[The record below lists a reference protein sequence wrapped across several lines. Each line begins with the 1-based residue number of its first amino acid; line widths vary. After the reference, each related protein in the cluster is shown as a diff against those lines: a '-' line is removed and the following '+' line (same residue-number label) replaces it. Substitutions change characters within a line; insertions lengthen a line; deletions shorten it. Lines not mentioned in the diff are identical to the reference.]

1 MTEQAMLI
9 DILALL
15 AAAVVAVPLFQ
26 RLGLSSVL
34 GYLAAGAVLG
44 TWGLELIEDSV
55 EIRQFAELG
64 VIFLLFLIGIEIKP
78 SRLWVMRRWVFG
90 LGLGQML
97 ITGGLLMAMAL
108 YVDIAVFPA
117 FIIGFGLAMSSTAFA
132 LQLLAEKHELPT
144 ITGRIGLS
152 VLLQDLAVV
161 PLMALVSLAGQDI
174 ALGISMARAILE
186 AVIVVSCFIL
196 TGRYLLN
203 PLLDLVAASKNSEVF
218 IAAALLLVL
227 GSAKIMAMFGL
238 SMAMGA
244 FLAGLM
250 LAESHYRHQLV
261 ADIQPFRGILLGLF
275 FMSVGI
281 SLNFGLLL
289 QQYPLILAL
298 VCTLM
303 TVKTLVL
310 WGLCR
315 LSHLNNNTSLR
326 IALLLFQGG
335 EFGFVLFALAMLKG
349 ILSITQFQMLIL
361 TITITMILTPL
372 VIRLGDW
379 LLRRKVSDNDAIAP
393 VVFDLD
399 HKQPHVIIAG
409 FGRVGKRIAALTHM
423 AKIPYLALDFNL
435 ERVEWGKEQGFN
447 VYYGNASR
455 LEVLRSAGIENASML
470 VAALDNDQHTEQL
483 VCLVHHS
490 FPKLVIHARA
500 RDSKH
505 CQQLLRYGARNVVS
519 ENLEAS
525 LRLGEL
531 VLTENGIARKKLQRL
546 PQEYR
551 EQYYQKMAITAKTAL
566 HNQGK

>member
-203 PLLDLVAASKNSEVF
+203 PLLDLVAASKNSQE
-218 IAAALLLVL
+218 
-227 GSAKIMAMFGL
+227 
-238 SMAMGA
+238 
-244 FLAGLM
+244 
-250 LAESHYRHQLV
+250 
-261 ADIQPFRGILLGLF
+261 
-275 FMSVGI
+275 
-281 SLNFGLLL
+281 
-289 QQYPLILAL
+289 
-298 VCTLM
+298 
-303 TVKTLVL
+303 
-310 WGLCR
+310 CR
-315 LSHLNNNTSLR
+315 Y
-326 IALLLFQGG
+326 
-335 EFGFVLFALAMLKG
+335 
-349 ILSITQFQMLIL
+349 
-361 TITITMILTPL
+361 L
-372 VIRLGDW
+372 VID
-379 LLRRKVSDNDAIAP
+379 
-393 VVFDLD
+393 
-399 HKQPHVIIAG
+399 
-409 FGRVGKRIAALTHM
+409 FGTSK
-423 AKIPYLALDFNL
+423 
-435 ERVEWGKEQGFN
+435 
-447 VYYGNASR
+447 S
-455 LEVLRSAGIENASML
+455 
-470 VAALDNDQHTEQL
+470 
-483 VCLVHHS
+483 
-490 FPKLVIHARA
+490 PKSTR
-500 RDSKH
+500 
-505 CQQLLRYGARNVVS
+505 
-519 ENLEAS
+519 
-525 LRLGEL
+525 
-531 VLTENGIARKKLQRL
+531 
-546 PQEYR
+546 
-551 EQYYQKMAITAKTAL
+551 
-566 HNQGK
+566 

>member
-152 VLLQDLAVV
+152 VLLLQDLAVV

-435 ERVEWGKEQGFN
+435 ERVEWGKEQ
-447 VYYGNASR
+447 
-455 LEVLRSAGIENASML
+455 
-470 VAALDNDQHTEQL
+470 HTEQL